1 MMADR
6 ATKMRCFEPISVL
19 FKHPRSE
26 NHRMVTIGRIP
37 RVVNSF
43 FRPHRA
49 AFSKPAWPH
58 FWKLVTAMAIATE
71 HTVER
76 LNALLRLHTHRTNDG
91 EFLWRSDFDEA
102 AVLRGMALNLL
113 NRVWRSGDPIYFILD
128 DTQTLKRARKMEAV
142 GKLYHHATG
151 RYGTGHTILKAC
163 LHCRGVTIPFGS
175 WLYVKK
181 QDAGQIGITFRTL
194 TELAAQAIEQLP
206 LPPTMPVTV
215 LFDAYYLCATVTK
228 AVENKGWT
236 YIGVGKSNRRFTVH
250 NQSHRLKTYGANVLR
265 RSGKWLRIAGSQQ
278 TNSYRIA
285 ERVGTMKKLG
295 PVKVVFS
302 RRRGDGRVISLVTN
316 DRTRSGKRVV
326 GDYLRRWSIERL
338 IKDEK
343 QHLGLSAYRVLR
355 YRAVVRHLRLV
366 DCAYACL
373 THLGMEARRAQGRRK
388 NNNVLPTH
396 PKQSCAHAPAR
407 RSTAAELR
415 LPPIR
420 QLKND
425 LRQALWNEAVRDVV
439 KVSHERTVIRRLEKL
454 LAA

>member
-1 MMADR
+1 
-6 ATKMRCFEPISVL
+6 
-19 FKHPRSE
+19 
-26 NHRMVTIGRIP
+26 MVTIGRIP

-43 FRPHRA
+43 FRPHRT
-49 AFSKPAWPH
+49 AFFKPAWPH
-58 FWKLVTAMAIATE
+58 FWGLVTAIAMATE

-102 AVLRGMALNLL
+102 AVLRGMALDLL
-113 NRVWRSGDPIYFILD
+113 NRVWRPGDPIYFILD
-128 DTQTLKRARKMEAV
+128 DTQTLKRAKKMEAV

-151 RYGTGHTILKAC
+151 KYGTGHTILKAC
-163 LHCRGVTIPFGS
+163 LHCNGITIPFGS

-181 QDAGQIGITFRTL
+181 QDAGKLGVTFETL
-194 TELAAQAIEQLP
+194 TELAAQAVKQLP

-236 YIGVGKSNRRFTVH
+236 YIGVGKSNRRLQVEGGS
-250 NQSHRLKTYGANVLR
+250 NRGQVLRSYGSNVLR
-265 RSGKWLRIAGSQQ
+265 RAGKWCRITGLQQ
-278 TNSYRIA
+278 TGSYRVA

-295 PVKVVFS
+295 RVKVVFS
-302 RRRGDGRVISLVTN
+302 RRRGDGKVVSLVTN
-316 DRTRSGKRVV
+316 DLKRSGRRVV
-326 GDYLRRWSIERL
+326 GDYLRRWSIELL

-355 YRAVVRHLRLV
+355 YRAVVRHLHLV

-373 THLGMEARRAQGRRK
+373 THLGLDAQRAQGQRK
-388 NNNVLPTH
+388 KENV
-396 PKQSCAHAPAR
+396 
-407 RSTAAELR
+407 LR

-420 QLKND
+420 QLKAD
-425 LRQALWNEAVRDVV
+425 LRQAVWNEAVQDVV
-439 KVSHERTVIRRLEKL
+439 KVL
-454 LAA
+454 LRHRISVQDCISSETAYA